1 VNGDTAAQL
10 WCREQLLRMHPQ
22 WRLQEQLLPPALSH
36 DLQLLHGVFYAMLQ
50 IPLAAS
56 ASEVAEPKLAWW
68 VDALQQLLHSSSQ
81 SSAIVTQD
89 TVEPASL
96 QHPALR
102 RLQGSPLLSFL
113 RAVPLT
119 DWLQDLQQAIE
130 PQPLSDSAELIHC
143 YWQLARPLGW
153 LDIFLI
159 DATNWQQVTAAAD
172 ASETD
177 QRATH
182 WVHTRRLLLQQI
194 NLLPQRNWLYHN
206 MPLSLRARHQLQLD
220 TALQAPAA
228 ALASEKRQQPWCCPG
243 ALLADLLAL
252 DAELKADISANM
264 STMSPPLQA
273 QCRFWQ
279 AGNRALAKS
288 LRKRVN
294 SGHAQP
300 VSGIGP
306 GLLCSSWRSARTV
319 RARAIA

>member
-1 VNGDTAAQL
+1 VSGDNAAQL

-22 WRLQEQLLPPALSH
+22 WRLQEQLLPPALRH
-36 DLQLLHGVFYAMLQ
+36 DLQLLHGIFSAMLQ

-68 VDALQQLLHSSSQ
+68 VDALQQLLQ
-81 SSAIVTQD
+81 SSAQS
-89 TVEPASL
+89 TVAPASL

-113 RAVPLT
+113 RAVPLA
-119 DWLQDLQQAIE
+119 DWLQDVQHAIE
-130 PQPLSDSAELIHC
+130 PQPLPDSAELIHC

-153 LDIFLI
+153 LDAWLT
-159 DATNWQQVTAAAD
+159 DATDWQQMLAASD

-177 QRATH
+177 QRAAH
-182 WVHTRRLLLQQI
+182 RVHSRRLLLQQI
-194 NLLPQRNWLYHN
+194 NLLPQRNWLYYN

-220 TALQAPAA
+220 AAPPASPV
-228 ALASEKRQQPWCCPG
+228 ALASEKSQQHGWCCPG

-252 DAELKADISANM
+252 DAELEAAISANM
-264 STMSPPLQA
+264 SSISTPLSA

-288 LRKRVN
+288 LRKRIN
-294 SGHAQP
+294 CGHAQP

-306 GLLCSSWRSARTV
+306 GLLWSCWRSARAV
-319 RARAIA
+319 RTRAVA

>member
-1 VNGDTAAQL
+1 
-10 WCREQLLRMHPQ
+10 MHPQ
-22 WRLQEQLLPPALSH
+22 WRLQEQLLSPTLCH
-36 DLQLLHGVFYAMLQ
+36 DLLLLHGIFTAMLQ

-56 ASEVAEPKLAWW
+56 VSEVAEPKLAWW
-68 VDALQQLLHSSSQ
+68 MDALQQLLHSSAQ
-81 SSAIVTQD
+81 SSVEPAPDAAI
-89 TVEPASL
+89 PASL

-102 RLQGSPLLSFL
+102 ELPGSPLLSFL
-113 RAVPLT
+113 HTVPLT

-130 PQPLSDSAELIHC
+130 PQPLPGSAELIHC
-143 YWQLARPLGW
+143 YWQLARPQGW
-153 LDIFLI
+153 LDVWLF
-159 DATNWQQVTAAAD
+159 DATNWQQVTAAAN

-177 QRATH
+177 QRAAH

-220 TALQAPAA
+220 TAPPAPPL
-228 ALASEKRQQPWCCPG
+228 ALASEQSQQHGWRCPG

-252 DAELKADISANM
+252 DAELEADISANM

-294 SGHAQP
+294 NGHAEP

-306 GLLCSSWRSARTV
+306 GLLWSSWRSARTV

>member
-1 VNGDTAAQL
+1 
-10 WCREQLLRMHPQ
+10 MHPQ
-22 WRLQEQLLPPALSH
+22 WRLQEQLLPPALCH
-36 DLQLLHGVFYAMLQ
+36 DLQLLHGIFSAMLQ

-56 ASEVAEPKLAWW
+56 ASEVAEPKLTWW

-81 SSAIVTQD
+81 SSAIVTQG

-130 PQPLSDSAELIHC
+130 PQPLPDSAELIHC
-143 YWQLARPLGW
+143 YWQLARPLTW
-153 LDIFLI
+153 LDAWLI
-159 DATNWQQVTAAAD
+159 DITDWQQMLAAAN

-177 QRATH
+177 QRAAH

-194 NLLPQRNWLYHN
+194 NLLPQHNWLYHN

-220 TALQAPAA
+220 TAPSASPAV
-228 ALASEKRQQPWCCPG
+228 LASEQSQQYGWRCPG

-306 GLLCSSWRSARTV
+306 GLLWSSWRSARAV